1 VESAPVEAD
10 TFTASINKRKGFI
23 GAVFGIILFGA
34 ICYGIVHLLPGISAL
49 SNLKTTAVEK
59 ILTATVNELNKQCPV
74 MVDQYTRL
82 DKVEVLPG
90 TVMQYDYTL
99 VTLAKTEV
107 NADTIRKI
115 MEPKIIDNVKTSP
128 QMKPYRDLKATLIY
142 DYRDKNGESLLRIS
156 VSPEMYE

>member
-1 VESAPVEAD
+1 
-10 TFTASINKRKGFI
+10 
-23 GAVFGIILFGA
+23 
-34 ICYGIVHLLPGISAL
+34 
-49 SNLKTTAVEK
+49 
-59 ILTATVNELNKQCPV
+59 

-115 MEPKIIDNVKTSP
+115 MEPKIIENVRSSP
-128 QMKPYRDLKATLIY
+128 QMKPFRDLKATFIY
-142 DYRDKNGESLLRIS
+142 DYHDKNGESLLRIS

>member
-1 VESAPVEAD
+1 
-10 TFTASINKRKGFI
+10 
-23 GAVFGIILFGA
+23 
-34 ICYGIVHLLPGISAL
+34 VHLLPGISAL

>member
-1 VESAPVEAD
+1 
-10 TFTASINKRKGFI
+10 
-23 GAVFGIILFGA
+23 
-34 ICYGIVHLLPGISAL
+34 
-49 SNLKTTAVEK
+49 
-59 ILTATVNELNKQCPV
+59 
-74 MVDQYTRL
+74 
-82 DKVEVLPG
+82 
-90 TVMQYDYTL
+90 MQYDYTL